1 LNKNSRKGD
10 ATMTEAAALDAVTTK
25 HGRVSGIAREK
36 HLAFLGIPYAKAKR
50 FGVPQ
55 APDGWTG
62 VRSAATIG
70 LAAPQATHPIA
81 GFSAS
86 GPQGEDCLNLNVF
99 TPAAD
104 DKHRPVMF
112 WIHGGGFTHGA
123 GYEPLYNGGPLCV
136 RGDVVLVTINY
147 RLGALGFLRVPEIGA
162 QGNQG
167 LLDCIAALNWV
178 RDNIRSFGGDP
189 EQVTIFGESAGSA
202 AVGCLL
208 GMPTARGLFRRA
220 IMESGAGR
228 AATPETADRIAD
240 AMLKELSLDRAKVR
254 ELMTVDHREIV
265 RAQQVVLQTFASGT
279 ARGFGPVKD
288 PNVLPDEPI
297 AMVRDG
303 AAKGTDIVIGTTR
316 DENKLFA
323 PPRREPISDAA
334 LLDAVSTT
342 LAAKDKAA
350 VQKLVDTYRVSRG
363 AKKLPT
369 DNLDIFDAV
378 ATDVRFRIPSLKLAL
393 NQRAAGGKAY
403 VYLFTHASPA
413 RRGALGSCHA
423 LELPF
428 VFGTL
433 NAPTQ
438 DRFAGTGPDVER
450 LSRDMMDA
458 WLAFARTGNPAATA
472 VGAWSAYDDTRR
484 PTMVFD
490 TKFSRQQDDPFGD
503 ERRAL
508 EALL

>member
-1 LNKNSRKGD
+1 
-10 ATMTEAAALDAVTTK
+10 MTEAAALDTITTTG
-25 HGRVSGIAREK
+25 GRVSGIAREK
-36 HLAFLGIPYAKAKR
+36 HLAFLGIPYARAKR
-50 FGVPQ
+50 FGAPL
-55 APDGWTG
+55 APDSWSG
-62 VRSAATIG
+62 VRNADTIG

-104 DKHRPVMF
+104 SKRRAVMF

-136 RGDVVLVTINY
+136 RGDVVVVTINY

-167 LLDCIAALNWV
+167 LLDCVAALNWT
-178 RDNIRSFGGDP
+178 RDNIRAFGGDP
-189 EQVTIFGESAGSA
+189 DQVTIFGESAGSA

-208 GMPTARGLFRRA
+208 GMPSARGLFRRA

-228 AATPETADRIAD
+228 AATPETSDKIAD
-240 AMLKELSLDRAKVR
+240 AMLKELGLDRGRVS
-254 ELMTVDHREIV
+254 ELLTVDAKEIV

-288 PNVLPDEPI
+288 PAVMPDEPI
-297 AMVRDG
+297 AMVRG
-303 AAKGTDIVIGTTR
+303 GSARGVDIVIGTTR
-316 DENKLFA
+316 DENKLFV

-334 LLDAVSTT
+334 LVDAVRATV
-342 LAAKDKAA
+342 AAKDKTA
-350 VQKLVDTYRVSRG
+350 VQKLVETYRTSRK
-363 AKKLPT
+363 AKNLPT
-369 DNLDIFDAV
+369 DNLDILDAV
-378 ATDVRFRIPSLKLAL
+378 ATDVRFRIPSLRLAL
-393 NQRAAGGKAY
+393 HQRAAGGKAY

-458 WLAFARTGNPAATA
+458 WLAFATSGDPAAKA
-472 VGAWSAYDDTRR
+472 VGAWSAYDDTKR

-490 TKFSRQQDDPFGD
+490 TKFSRQEDDPFGE
-503 ERRAL
+503 ERNAL
-508 EALL
+508 EALI

>member
-1 LNKNSRKGD
+1 
-10 ATMTEAAALDAVTTK
+10 MTEAAALDAVTTSS
-25 HGRVSGIAREK
+25 GRVSGVAREK

-50 FGVPQ
+50 FGAPQ
-55 APDGWTG
+55 APDSWSG
-62 VRSAATIG
+62 VRSADTIG

-86 GPQGEDCLNLNVF
+86 GPKGEDCLNLNVF

-104 DKHRPVMF
+104 DKRRPVMF

-167 LLDCIAALNWV
+167 LLDCVAALKWV
-178 RDNIRSFGGDP
+178 RDNIRGFGGDP
-189 EQVTIFGESAGSA
+189 DHVTIFGESAGSA

-208 GMPTARGLFRRA
+208 GMPAARGLFKRA

-228 AATPETADRIAD
+228 AATPETSDRIAD
-240 AMLKELSLDRAKVR
+240 AMLKELGLDRSKVG
-254 ELMTVDHREIV
+254 ELLTIDSKEIV
-265 RAQQVVLQTFASGT
+265 RAQQVVQQSFATGT

-288 PNVLPDEPI
+288 PGVVPDEPI
-297 AMVRDG
+297 AMVRG
-303 AAKGTDIVIGTTR
+303 GSARGIDIIIGTTR
-316 DENKLFA
+316 DENKLFV
-323 PPRREPISDAA
+323 PPKREPISNAA
-334 LLDAVSTT
+334 LVDALSTT
-342 LAAKDKAA
+342 VAAKDKAA
-350 VQKLVDTYRVSRG
+350 VQKLVDTYRASRG

-369 DNLDIFDAV
+369 DNLDLFDAV
-378 ATDVRFRIPSLKLAL
+378 ATDVRFRMPSLKLAL
-393 NQRAAGGKAY
+393 NQRAAGGTAY

-458 WLAFARTGNPAATA
+458 WLSFARTGNPAATA
-472 VGAWSAYDDTRR
+472 VGAWSAYDEMKR

-490 TKFSRQQDDPFGD
+490 TRFSRQEDDPFGE
-503 ERRAL
+503 ERCAL

>member
-1 LNKNSRKGD
+1 
-10 ATMTEAAALDAVTTK
+10 MTEAAALDTVTTTS
-25 HGRVSGIAREK
+25 GRVAGVARAK
-36 HLAFLGIPYAKAKR
+36 HVAFLGIPYARAKR
-50 FGVPQ
+50 FGAPQ
-55 APDGWTG
+55 APDSWSG
-62 VRSAATIG
+62 VRSADTIG
-70 LAAPQATHPIA
+70 LAAPQATHPIP

-99 TPAAD
+99 TPATDNKRRA
-104 DKHRPVMF
+104 VMF

-162 QGNQG
+162 AGNQG

-178 RDNIRSFGGDP
+178 RDNIRAFGGDP
-189 EQVTIFGESAGSA
+189 DQVTIFGESAGSA

-208 GMPTARGLFRRA
+208 GMPAARGLFKRA

-228 AATPETADRIAD
+228 AATPETADKIAD
-240 AMLKELSLDRAKVR
+240 AMLKELGLDRSRVR
-254 ELMTVDHREIV
+254 ELMTIDSKEIV
-265 RAQQVVLQTFASGT
+265 RAQQVVQQTFATGT

-288 PNVLPDEPI
+288 AGVLPDEPI
-297 AMVRDG
+297 AMVRG
-303 AAKGTDIVIGTTR
+303 GSAKGIDIIIGTTR
-316 DENKLFA
+316 DENKLFV

-334 LLDAVSTT
+334 LLDALSAT
-342 LAAKDKAA
+342 LRAKDKAA
-350 VQKLVDTYRVSRG
+350 VQALVDTYRASRS

-378 ATDVRFRIPSLKLAL
+378 ATDVRFRMPSLKLAL
-393 NQRAAGGKAY
+393 NQRAAGGKAF

-433 NAPTQ
+433 DAPTQ
-438 DRFAGTGPDVER
+438 DRFAGTGADVER

-458 WLAFARTGNPAATA
+458 WLSFARTGDPAAA
-472 VGAWSAYDDTRR
+472 SVGAWSAYDEAKRQ
-484 PTMVFD
+484 TMVFD
-490 TKFSRQQDDPFGD
+490 TRFSRQEDDPFGE

>member
-1 LNKNSRKGD
+1 
-10 ATMTEAAALDAVTTK
+10 MTEAAALDAVITTG
-25 HGRVSGIAREK
+25 GRVVGIAREK

-50 FGVPQ
+50 FGAPQ
-55 APDGWTG
+55 PPDSWSG
-62 VRSAATIG
+62 VRNADTIG
-70 LAAPQATHPIA
+70 LAAPQATHPIP

-104 DKHRPVMF
+104 NKRRPVMF

-162 QGNQG
+162 AGNQG
-167 LLDCIAALNWV
+167 LLDCVAALKWV
-178 RDNIRSFGGDP
+178 RDNIVSFGGDP
-189 EQVTIFGESAGSA
+189 DQVTIFGESAGSA

-208 GMPTARGLFRRA
+208 GMPAARGLFKRA

-228 AATPETADRIAD
+228 AATPETSDRIAD
-240 AMLKELSLDRAKVR
+240 AMLKELGLDRNKVR
-254 ELMTVDHREIV
+254 ELLSIDCKEIV
-265 RAQQVVLQTFASGT
+265 RAQQVVQQSFATGT

-288 PNVLPDEPI
+288 PDVVPDEPI
-297 AMVRDG
+297 AMVGSGSAR
-303 AAKGTDIVIGTTR
+303 AIDIIIGTTR
-316 DENKLFA
+316 DENKLFV
-323 PPRREPISDAA
+323 PPKREPISDAA
-334 LLDAVSTT
+334 LVDALSTT
-342 LAAKDKAA
+342 LGAKDKAA
-350 VQKLVDTYRVSRG
+350 VQALVETYRASRG

-378 ATDVRFRIPSLKLAL
+378 ATDVRFRMPSLKLAL
-393 NQRAAGGKAY
+393 NQRATGGKAY

-433 NAPTQ
+433 DAPTQ

-458 WLAFARTGNPAATA
+458 WLSFARTGNPAANA
-472 VGAWSAYDDTRR
+472 VGAWSAYDEARR

-490 TKFSRQQDDPFGD
+490 TKFSRQQDDPFGE

-508 EALL
+508 EGLI